1 MALGKDEITND
12 NFNPEGQKAHAY
24 KVEDDNNLDEKAL
37 KARNVIWG
45 GEMADAETPG
55 HESHGMGGHA
65 FGEIN
70 ETPSGDSPGNPSRN
84 AGYKNEYFRRTE
96 PAEEHPENQ
105 NFQPD
110 HQEGAPDE
118 YMGKEESPS
127 FQAANDN
134 KHEGGAEGNPDRIQ
148 EGTTYHDGDDN

>member
-1 MALGKDEITND
+1 MAVNNDEQN
-12 NFNPEGQKAHAY
+12 NPNGEKARGY

-37 KARNVIWG
+37 RARNLIWG
-45 GEMADAETPG
+45 GEVADAETPG

-65 FGEIN
+65 FGEMN
-70 ETPSGDSPGNPSRN
+70 ETESGDSPGNPSRN

-105 NFQPD
+105 NFKPE

-118 YMGKEESPS
+118 AMGKDE
-127 FQAANDN
+127 QAIHEKTINLQ
-134 KHEGGAEGNPDRIQ
+134 HEGGAEGNPDKIQ
-148 EGTTYHDGDDN
+148 EGTASYHDGKDH